1 MGLVSARLRHHTNH
15 ESLWVAW
22 LLTYCLLEL
31 HFYPSQSPLT
41 AIQAFAKAEYIAQIP
56 GMEWILT
63 AGGGSVSQFVNG
75 YLPVAALLAL
85 TMVLPLIFQFLATN
99 YEKRKLLSDVQNSM
113 LGRYFYFQCLNLY
126 ISVTAGGV
134 WKSLSDI
141 IDHPTSILI
150 LLGESL
156 PFMVGYFVSLLV
168 TKVLVGL
175 PMIFLRAGAL
185 SKMCLRRM
193 LSSSAKL
200 TQRELDE
207 MYSPENVLVS
217 FQPKFFIVNDH
228 YICTNLLFH
237 SLVFATKVWMG
248 VSCTDFRHHD
258 YLHICSYLSGDSAF
272 RNHVLHVLSRCIQE
286 TNFIRLSACI

>member
-1 MGLVSARLRHHTNH
+1 MGLVSARLRHHTNQK
-15 ESLWVAW
+15 SLWIAC

-217 FQPKFFIVNDH
+217 FQ
-228 YICTNLLFH
+228 
-237 SLVFATKVWMG
+237 
-248 VSCTDFRHHD
+248 
-258 YLHICSYLSGDSAF
+258 
-272 RNHVLHVLSRCIQE
+272 
-286 TNFIRLSACI
+286 